1 MSSTNTPDRGAEM
14 LARMITPEHGGM
26 PAQAAREI
34 LGFKLP
40 PRDHDRVNELAAKA
54 RQGSVDSDE
63 REELDDY
70 ERVTAMLEL
79 MQSKARLSLKQV
91 GLSCY

>member
-1 MSSTNTPDRGAEM
+1 MRFAPTPDHGAEI
-14 LARMITPEHGGM
+14 LARVINPGQGGM
-26 PAQAAREI
+26 PAQAAREM

-40 PRDHDRVNELAAKA
+40 SHDRDRVNELAAKG
-54 RQGSVDSDE
+54 REGTLGSEE
-63 REELDDY
+63 RTELDEY

-91 GLSCY
+91 GISP

>member
-1 MSSTNTPDRGAEM
+1 MSPAPTPDHGAEI
-14 LARMITPEHGGM
+14 LARIFSPGQGGM

-40 PRDHDRVNELAAKA
+40 PRDRDRVNELAAKA
-54 RQGSVDSDE
+54 RQGLLDFDE

-70 ERVTAMLEL
+70 ERITALVEL
-79 MQSKARLSLKQV
+79 MHSKARLSLKQAGRSV
-91 GLSCY
+91 